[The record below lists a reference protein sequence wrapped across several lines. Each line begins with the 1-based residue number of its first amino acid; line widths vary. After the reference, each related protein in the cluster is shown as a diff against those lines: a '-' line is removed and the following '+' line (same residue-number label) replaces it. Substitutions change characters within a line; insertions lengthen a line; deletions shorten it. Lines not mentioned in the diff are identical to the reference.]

1 MSLSTRRRDLS
12 PSRSGGVGSSKLRMD
27 RQPVVARITGTICII
42 LCVCECSA
50 WGHMPASCTLFK
62 KKPEI
67 VTPLFHR
74 LLKLIL
80 F

>member
-42 LCVCECSA
+42 LCV
-50 WGHMPASCTLFK
+50 GVYKQT
-62 KKPEI
+62 
-67 VTPLFHR
+67 V
-74 LLKLIL
+74 KLCMDL
-80 F
+80 QYLHA